1 MSMSKRMASV
11 LGGSALL
18 VVAGTGLATA
28 DPSGSPTY
36 RQLAGVGSDTTQDVM
51 NGIANDVTIS
61 GTKVLGSYNAVGSS
75 TIATQAA
82 AACQSITRPNGSGAG
97 RTALLNSL
105 NANGGAGDGCIQFS
119 RSSSLTLTAS
129 SPSLT
134 YIPFATD
141 AVSYALTTSSAI
153 SRTLNL
159 ADLQAYYHCDPAY
172 VGSSSVPASNPANTF
187 DVTPML
193 PQAGSGTRSYWEGQ
207 MGILDTDVTAGT
219 YPCLINGVKNGQTF
233 EEHTGTLVDDKSIA
247 PFSIAQYDAQAT
259 LTIADKRG
267 RTVLGTIG
275 TGTAGGALTALTYPQ
290 LLNPS
295 FNVKR
300 DVYNVIPTSQIGN
313 APYSTVFV
321 GSGSLVCQDVA
332 TIQKYGFVPS
342 SSCGSTASHS

>member
-75 TIATQAA
+75 TITTKDPASLP
-82 AACQSITRPNGSGAG
+82 ACSNINRPNGSGAG

-105 NANGGAGDGCIQFS
+105 NANGGAGDGCIQFA

-141 AVSYALTTSSAI
+141 AVSYAVTTSSTI

-172 VGSSSVPASNPANTF
+172 VGTSAPY
-187 DVTPML
+187 DITPML
-193 PQAGSGTRSYWEGQ
+193 PQAGSGTRSYWESK
-207 MGILDTDVTAGT
+207 MGIADADVNNGL
-219 YPCLINGVKNGQTF
+219 YPCLINGTKNGQIF

-247 PFSIAQYDAQAT
+247 PYSIAQYDSQAT

-275 TGTAGGALTALTYPQ
+275 TGPAGGALTSLTYPQ

-313 APYSTVFV
+313 APYSSVFV
-321 GSGSLVCQDVA
+321 GSNSLVCQDVA

-342 SSCGSTASHS
+342 SSCGSTSAQS